1 MPIITIK
8 RGRDIELRV
17 PRFICDN
24 ILKKD
29 VPPPFHLLVDSYK
42 CIVYVGLP
50 RAGKTSHMISLF
62 KDKRLLRKCWDNVII
77 VCPQESLN
85 SLRESD
91 NIFKDIDPSKKY
103 DSIESIDV
111 IREQVKFFAGQG
123 ENSVIILDDQ
133 MSRLK
138 NPVIE
143 KILLDIVSNRRH
155 YRCSIV
161 ILSQI
166 YERIPLRVRK
176 LINVCIMMY
185 RPSKKEVSMMMD
197 ELLEQDEETSQE
209 VAKIAFK
216 KPYDFLLVDAPS
228 QRVFANYN
236 ELVFSDE

>member
-8 RGRDIELRV
+8 RGRDIELKV

-29 VPPPFHLLVDSYK
+29 VPPPFDLLVDSYK
-42 CIVYVGLP
+42 CILYVGIP

-111 IREQVKFFAGQG
+111 IREQVKFFASQG
-123 ENSVIILDDQ
+123 ENSVIIIDDQ

-155 YRCSIV
+155 YRCSII

-166 YERIPLRVRK
+166 YERVPKRVRK
-176 LINVCIMMY
+176 LINVCIMMFK
-185 RPSKKEVSMMMD
+185 PSIADLNMMMT
-197 ELLEQDEETSQE
+197 ELVEQDEETARE
-209 VAKIAFK
+209 VSKIAFK
-216 KPYDFLLVDAPS
+216 KKFDFLLVDAPS